1 MAFSPAARPRARGP
15 STGSDGRVLAVLGPT
30 NTGKTHLAV
39 ERMLGHRTGVI
50 GFPLRLLA
58 REVFERVRRIA
69 GDKAAALVT
78 GEEKIVPAGARYFLC
93 TVEAMPLDRSFDFL
107 AIDEI
112 QLAADRERGHIFTDR
127 LLHARGESETMF
139 LGSAVLK
146 PLIARLV
153 KGVEFIER
161 PRLSRLTFDGDKK
174 MTRLPPRSAVVAFSA
189 AEVYAVAELIR
200 RQRGG
205 AAVVM
210 GALSPRTRN
219 AQVALFQS
227 GDVDYLVATDAIGM
241 GLNMD
246 IAHVAFAG
254 LTKFDGRRQRNLDTT
269 ELAQIAGRAGRHMS
283 DGTFG
288 TTAGAGPMEAHIVEA
303 IESHRFPP
311 ARAVFWRNRD
321 ITFRSLEA
329 LIASLDARAP
339 SSDMIA
345 KRDAPDHQAL
355 IELARDPAIRDAT
368 RGADRVRL
376 LWDVAQ
382 IPDYRKES
390 PTSHARLLARIFTA
404 LIGSGRID
412 DDWAARSLANLDRAE
427 GDIDALTQ
435 RIEHVRTWRYIAHR
449 TGWMKDSEHW
459 QGRTRDVEDRLSD
472 ALHERLTQRFV
483 DRRASVL
490 MKRLKESRSLLS
502 HIGEGGA
509 VEVEGHYVGRLVGL
523 KFTPDAST
531 VDSAMPHRAVRAA
544 SARALAHEIPRRVRE
559 IVGDVDAAFA
569 LDGERVTW
577 KGAVVGELAPG
588 RTALRPEVAIP
599 AFDGV
604 SEADRQA
611 LRRRLDDW
619 LVGHIGRR
627 LAPLVR
633 CAAAAEDPALSGHG
647 RAIVHRIIE
656 GLGLVPR
663 AAVADHVEAAPPVLR
678 KRLAALGI
686 RIGRTAL
693 YLSALKDPALRMA
706 LASLHHRNQAAV
718 VDGTAALR
726 PRPAAVVAPSHVA
739 PERLHA
745 AGYLLLN
752 GHAVRIDVAERL
764 AAAAA
769 NLAHQGPFVATPALS
784 RASGLSQAMLA
795 PVLKGL
801 GYSVADGGES
811 ANGAAFTRS
820 RKRPRPG
827 PRVKPRADSP
837 FAKLADLVRRP

>member
-1 MAFSPAARPRARGP
+1 MAFSPAARVRPRGP
-15 STGSDGRVLAVLGPT
+15 SAGFDGRVLAVLGPT

-39 ERMLGHRTGVI
+39 ERMLGHRSGVV

-58 REVFERVRRIA
+58 REVFDRVRRIA
-69 GDKAAALVT
+69 GDKATALVT
-78 GEEKIVPAGARYFLC
+78 GEEKIVPQGARYFLC

-127 LLHARGESETMF
+127 LLHARGASETMF
-139 LGSAVLK
+139 LGSSVLK

-153 KGVEFIER
+153 RGVEFIER

-174 MTRLPPRSAVVAFSA
+174 LTRLPPHTAVVAFSA

-254 LTKFDGRRQRNLDTT
+254 LSKFDGRRQRNLDTT

-288 TTAGAGPMEAHIVEA
+288 TTAGAGPMDAHIVEA

-311 ARAVFWRNRD
+311 ARSIFWRNRD
-321 ITFRSLEA
+321 LAFRSLEA
-329 LIASLDARAP
+329 LISSLDARAP
-339 SSDMIA
+339 LPDMIA

-368 RGADRVRL
+368 RGADRVQL
-376 LWDVAQ
+376 LWEVAQ

-390 PTSHARLLARIFTA
+390 PTSHARLLGRIFNA

-412 DDWAARSLANLDRAE
+412 EDWAARSLTNLDRVE

-490 MKRLKESRSLLS
+490 MKRLKDSRSLLS
-502 HIGEGGA
+502 HVDEGGA
-509 VEVEGHYVGRLVGL
+509 VEVEGHYVGHLVGL
-523 KFTPDAST
+523 KFTPDASA
-531 VDSAMPHRAVRAA
+531 VDSAVPHRAVRAA
-544 SARALAHEIPRRVRE
+544 SARALAREIPRRVRE
-559 IVGDVDAAFA
+559 IVADADSAFA
-569 LDGERVTW
+569 LDGARIVW
-577 KGAVVGELAPG
+577 KGAALGELTPG
-588 RTALRPEVAIP
+588 RTALNPEVTVFA
-599 AFDGV
+599 ADGL
-604 SEADRQA
+604 SEGDRQS

-619 LVGHIGRR
+619 VGHHVARR

-633 CAAAAEDPALSGHG
+633 CADAAEDPALSGHG
-647 RAIVHRIIE
+647 RAIVHRVVE

-663 AAVADHVEAAPPVLR
+663 AAVTAHVDAAPPALR

-693 YLSALKDPALRMA
+693 YLPALKDPALRIL
-706 LASLHHRNQAAV
+706 LASLHHRESADTIA
-718 VDGTAALR
+718 AALR
-726 PRPAAVVAPSHVA
+726 HRPAAVAASKDIA

-752 GHAVRIDVAERL
+752 SHAVRIDVAERL
-764 AAAAA
+764 AASAAM
-769 NLAHQGPFVATPALS
+769 LAHQGPFAATPALS
-784 RASGLSQAMLA
+784 RASGLSQVMLP

-801 GYSVADGGES
+801 GYAVADRGADGHS
-811 ANGAAFTRS
+811 AADQAFTRA
-820 RKRPRPG
+820 RKRPRRG
-827 PRVKPRADSP
+827 ARPRTDSP